1 MRHSSTIFGG
11 FAAALV
17 AALAFA
23 SGTSPAQ
30 AAANDAS
37 DPVIA
42 QAACGKPG
50 QPACPLQ
57 AWMRANVA
65 TPLASNDT
73 AALAKGLEKAAALAP
88 DPSWTAWSTLAN
100 QGAEAAKKGDLA
112 GARVACKGC
121 HDGFRE
127 IYRAKYRDRL
137 IPR

>member
-11 FAAALV
+11 FAVLLAG
-17 AALAFA
+17 ALALGA
-23 SGTSPAQ
+23 GSRPAQ
-30 AAANDAS
+30 AAANDAA
-37 DPVIA
+37 DPGVS
-42 QAACGKPG
+42 QVECGKPG

-73 AALAKGLEKAAALAP
+73 AALAKGLEKAASLSP
-88 DPSWTAWSTLAN
+88 DPSWIAWPTLAN

-112 GARVACKGC
+112 GTRAACKGC
-121 HDGFRE
+121 HDAFRE
-127 IYRAKYRDRL
+127 AYRAKYRSRP